1 MWTLLGIFFG
11 ILGLV
16 LVSQAVFIV
25 RQYERGVVATF
36 GKYRYT
42 ADPGLVFIF
51 PFIQT
56 IQRVDMRETVL
67 DVAPQEVITE
77 DNAVVTVDAVI
88 YFEVTDPFRRVY
100 NVTDFRLAAMKLA
113 QTNLRNVVG
122 DLELDETLTSRETVN
137 AQLRQILDDATDKW
151 GVRVTRV
158 ELQRIDPP
166 RDITEAMS
174 RQMKA
179 ERDKR
184 AVILEA
190 EGVRQA
196 AILEAEG
203 ARQAAILEAE
213 GRAQAIRNI
222 AEADRFKEIAVA
234 EGEAQAIL
242 NVFGAI
248 HEGDPTH
255 DLLAVKYLETLQR
268 VANGRATKI
277 FLPMEATGV
286 LAGIAAIA
294 DAFEEGRKTA
304 HEGEEAGEAGPELPQ
319 PPRPPQPGM

>member
-1 MWTLLGIFFG
+1 MGGMAVVWVIFG
-11 ILGLV
+11 ILAVV
-16 LVSQAVFIV
+16 LLGQAIFIV

-36 GKYRYT
+36 GRYKYT
-42 ADPGLVFIF
+42 AEPGLRVIF
-51 PFIQT
+51 PFVQT
-56 IQRVDMRETVL
+56 LTRVDMRETVM

-77 DNAVVTVDAVI
+77 DNAVVTVDAVV
-88 YFEVTDPFRRVY
+88 YFEVTDPFRRSY

-122 DLELDETLTSRETVN
+122 DLELDETLTSRETIN
-137 AQLRQILDDATDKW
+137 AQLRAILDDATDKW

-184 AVILEA
+184 AAILGAEGVRQSQILEA
-190 EGVRQA
+190 EGQRQA

-203 ARQAAILEAE
+203 K
-213 GRAQAIRNI
+213 AQAIKNV
-222 AEADRFKEIAVA
+222 AEAEKFREVTVA
-234 EGEAQAIL
+234 QGEAQAIET
-242 NVFGAI
+242 VFGAI
-248 HEGDPTH
+248 HNGRPTH

-268 VANGRATKI
+268 MANGKATKI
-277 FLPMEATGV
+277 FLPMEATAV
-286 LAGIAAIA
+286 LAGIAAIG
-294 DAFEEGRKTA
+294 DAFEEGRQA
-304 HEGEEAGEAGPELPQ
+304 AGE
-319 PPRPPQPGM
+319 PGAPAPS

>member
-1 MWTLLGIFFG
+1 MGGMAVVWVIFG
-11 ILGLV
+11 ILAVV
-16 LVSQAVFIV
+16 LLGQAIFIV

-36 GKYRYT
+36 GRYKYT
-42 ADPGLVFIF
+42 AEPGLRVIF
-51 PFIQT
+51 PFVQT
-56 IQRVDMRETVL
+56 LTRVDMRETVM

-77 DNAVVTVDAVI
+77 DNAVVTVDAVV
-88 YFEVTDPFRRVY
+88 YFEVTDPFRRSY

-122 DLELDETLTSRETVN
+122 DLELDETLTSRETIN
-137 AQLRQILDDATDKW
+137 AQLRAILDDATDKW

-184 AVILEA
+184 AAILGAEGVRQSQILEA
-190 EGVRQA
+190 EGQRQA

-203 ARQAAILEAE
+203 K
-213 GRAQAIRNI
+213 AQAIKNV
-222 AEADRFKEIAVA
+222 AEAEKFREVTVA
-234 EGEAQAIL
+234 QGEAQAIET
-242 NVFGAI
+242 VFGAI
-248 HEGDPTH
+248 HNGRPTH

-268 VANGRATKI
+268 MANGKATKI
-277 FLPMEATGV
+277 FLPIEATGI
-286 LAGIAAIA
+286 LAGVAALG
-294 DAFEEGRKTA
+294 DAFEEGRQA
-304 HEGEEAGEAGPELPQ
+304 AGE
-319 PPRPPQPGM
+319 PGAPAPS

>member
-1 MWTLLGIFFG
+1 MAVAIWIVVGLMAVILL
-11 ILGLV
+11 
-16 LVSQAVFIV
+16 SQAIFVV
-25 RQYERGVVATF
+25 RQYERGVVATL
-36 GKYRYT
+36 GRYSST
-42 ADPGLVFIF
+42 ANPGLVFIF
-51 PFIQT
+51 PFVQT
-56 IQRVDMRETVL
+56 LERVDMRETVL

-113 QTNLRNVVG
+113 QTNLRNVIG
-122 DLELDETLTSRETVN
+122 DMELDETLTSRETIN
-137 AQLRQILDDATDKW
+137 AQLRAILDDATDKW

-184 AVILEA
+184 ATILEA
-190 EGVRQA
+190 EGVRQSAILEAEGRRQA

-203 ARQAAILEAE
+203 K
-213 GRAQAIRNI
+213 AQAIREVAD
-222 AEADRFKEIAVA
+222 AERFREIAVA
-234 EGEAQAIL
+234 EGQAKAII

-248 HEGDPTH
+248 HEGNPTH

-268 VANGRATKI
+268 MANGQATKI
-277 FLPMEATGV
+277 FLPIEATGV
-286 LAGIAAIA
+286 LAGIAAIG
-294 DAFEEGRKTA
+294 DAFEEGRQMVM
-304 HEGEEAGEAGPELPQ
+304 GSGPEEA
-319 PPRPPQPGM
+319 

>member
-1 MWTLLGIFFG
+1 MGGMAVVWVILGILAVVLLG
-11 ILGLV
+11 
-16 LVSQAVFIV
+16 QAIFIV

-36 GKYRYT
+36 GRYKYT
-42 ADPGLVFIF
+42 AEPGLRVIF
-51 PFIQT
+51 PFVQT
-56 IQRVDMRETVL
+56 LTRVDMRETVM

-77 DNAVVTVDAVI
+77 DNAVVTVDAVV
-88 YFEVTDPFRRVY
+88 YFEVTDPFRRSY

-122 DLELDETLTSRETVN
+122 DLELDETLTSRETIN
-137 AQLRQILDDATDKW
+137 AQLRAILDDATDKW

-184 AVILEA
+184 AAILGAEGVRQSQILEA
-190 EGVRQA
+190 EGQRQA

-203 ARQAAILEAE
+203 K
-213 GRAQAIRNI
+213 AQAIKNV
-222 AEADRFKEIAVA
+222 AEAEKFREVTVA
-234 EGEAQAIL
+234 QGEAQAIET
-242 NVFGAI
+242 VFGAI
-248 HEGDPTH
+248 HNGRPTH

-268 VANGRATKI
+268 MANGKATKI
-277 FLPMEATGV
+277 FLPMEATAV
-286 LAGIAAIA
+286 LAGIAAIG
-294 DAFEEGRKTA
+294 DAFEEGRQA
-304 HEGEEAGEAGPELPQ
+304 AGE
-319 PPRPPQPGM
+319 PGAPAPS